1 MIIWL
6 ISETAV
12 CNLLLLKKRKMPPR
26 NPVRTERG
34 LLVVPSC
41 RKNRR
46 VAVHFPSE
54 ARLWD
59 SAALLP
65 GLESAEGQQTGK
77 HWLGLCVRCAK
88 VKRKRK
94 EKKKSTMVESGCCVK
109 QKCRSLS
116 ALVALYYKDI
126 KPGGD
131 SWKVFAGREGFT
143 RHRASLLGIGM
154 ICITMQCCLPWTP
167 RCQIPRENT
176 LAAWP
181 WQRR

>member
-6 ISETAV
+6 ISETAA
-12 CNLLLLKKRKMPPR
+12 CNLLLLRKRKMPPR

-34 LLVVPSC
+34 LMVVPSC
-41 RKNRR
+41 RKKRR

-59 SAALLP
+59 SAALP
-65 GLESAEGQQTGK
+65 PRAGVCRRTADWKTPA
-77 HWLGLCVRCAK
+77 WALCALCQSEAK
-88 VKRKRK
+88 K
-94 EKKKSTMVESGCCVK
+94 ERKKKSTIVESGCCVK